1 MTLNY
6 LFDSLEVLVEV
17 DQADNASIYC
27 CRAAQ
32 VITIKHFGIMMNNTY
47 LLIIKRFNFYL

>member
-17 DQADNASIYC
+17 DQADNDSIYC
-27 CRAAQ
+27 CGVAQ
-32 VITIKHFGIMMNNTY
+32 VITIKHFNIVMNDIY
-47 LLIIKRFNFYL
+47 DLIIKRFNFYL